1 MLGCGWEWFPFPL
14 LPLGRTD
21 AVGVLLTEDVTA
33 VRPIEPRCRLG
44 ALDGIQLRDGMF
56 VRVRLCEV
64 GHLLLV
70 PTPAAI
76 LSASGCPCT
85 EKAFKTPLKIVRARV
100 RVLCA
105 RLKEG
110 GEEARNPRGLAARSL
125 RRNW

>member
-70 PTPAAI
+70 PTPAVIVCKRVPMHGEGIQDAPKDRQ
-76 LSASGCPCT
+76 GPC
-85 EKAFKTPLKIVRARV
+85 ARV
-100 RVLCA
+100 VCA
-105 RLKEG
+105 IEG
-110 GEEARNPRGLAARSL
+110 GRRRG
-125 RRNW
+125 